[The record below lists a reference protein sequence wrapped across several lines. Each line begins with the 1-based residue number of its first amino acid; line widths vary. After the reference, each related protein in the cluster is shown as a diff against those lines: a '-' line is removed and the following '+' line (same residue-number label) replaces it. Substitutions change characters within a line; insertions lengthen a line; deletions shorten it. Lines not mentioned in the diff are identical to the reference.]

1 MHERVLIV
9 DYWKVGVSLYVL
21 ALAVTLL
28 PVLRAILKKVELA
41 PGGAGFNESPH
52 FDEQY
57 KELLEQHY
65 SRIRGTLGYWKNQA
79 ELYKSLHYYS
89 LIWTIPSAVIIPVL
103 TPFISDG
110 NFSKIAVTLLSA
122 ITAVLFAFHRG
133 LKVEDNLRAYRHGES
148 EFYDLVRRLLDRPDS
163 FGESTQK
170 QIETY
175 FEEVA
180 RIRRFVRNAETDN
193 LGTLD
198 DARAELEKRRSS
210 SEST

>member
-1 MHERVLIV
+1 M